1 MSITPL
7 NEIIFEIRYNEW
19 KFIFLQSENSIII
32 NAQKSKVYKIYE
44 KILTLNDFLKY
55 SSNSDISKYSLLE
68 QLNSLFIENKIKLKE
83 DKDDL
88 ILSFENNH
96 INQKLILNNKENI
109 DSFILLEYIKLNSK
123 KLNEKEIPSL
133 NNKINFQK
141 LNSEIKKKKIITN
154 FNPTK
159 IKAHNSFISLISIF
173 PCGNLISVSCDDSIK
188 IWTNNLKLIQ
198 SIIKAHLNWIYY
210 VDIKDNNTFVTSSVD
225 RNIKIWKKK
234 ENEFQLFSCI
244 NNAHNSYIT
253 KTIFNNMNDNIIS
266 CSGDEKIKIW
276 EFKDNFN
283 IYQNIT
289 TLNFG
294 YGLYSILILNDLNLL
309 IASGKIGTKF
319 YNIYNFELICYIE
332 ESKCGNWNCLSRID
346 NNRLIM
352 GESFYIYVVLINE
365 KKVSQKIEINIKCST
380 VYVLNNYNV
389 FLCGGNSQDF
399 LIYSTDDYKCIQTIN
414 GKHTSFINGFLLIN
428 NNQLLSYSDD
438 FTINIWE
445 I

>member
-225 RNIKIWKKK
+225 RNIKIWKK
-234 ENEFQLFSCI
+234 
-244 NNAHNSYIT
+244 
-253 KTIFNNMNDNIIS
+253 
-266 CSGDEKIKIW
+266 
-276 EFKDNFN
+276 
-283 IYQNIT
+283 
-289 TLNFG
+289 
-294 YGLYSILILNDLNLL
+294 
-309 IASGKIGTKF
+309 
-319 YNIYNFELICYIE
+319 
-332 ESKCGNWNCLSRID
+332 
-346 NNRLIM
+346 
-352 GESFYIYVVLINE
+352 
-365 KKVSQKIEINIKCST
+365 
-380 VYVLNNYNV
+380 
-389 FLCGGNSQDF
+389 
-399 LIYSTDDYKCIQTIN
+399 
-414 GKHTSFINGFLLIN
+414 
-428 NNQLLSYSDD
+428 
-438 FTINIWE
+438 
-445 I
+445 